1 MATVDGLSRT
11 WHCSVGLYMMPVG
24 VLWSSD
30 FRIRRD
36 AAALRFLLVEEVNDD
51 HSFTRFLCVRSI

>member
-11 WHCSVGLYMMPVG
+11 WHCLADLYVMPVG

-30 FRIRRD
+30 FWIKRD
-36 AAALRFLLVEEVNDD
+36 AAALRFLVVEEVTDN